1 MTIAGFSL
9 WSGMAGPARSTG
21 SRRSTLMAKICPDR
35 SRLRRR
41 RTRSLKL
48 ERLLHCCVGYPGILE
63 VCHQGSGVFSCLVVN
78 GPAYGTIWDGREDLY
93 PTELTF
99 GMWYRRWLERALR
112 VLDNER
118 LIPRLRVG
126 MTRADV
132 LAEVGGD
139 WRARPALGRPVR
151 FFEAEDIPV
160 QLVVDERDL
169 VVEVRPW
176 PFI

>member
-1 MTIAGFSL
+1 VRWLPRHLGGLPPGIWCVL
-9 WSGMAGPARSTG
+9 LSGCQRPCLRDDLG
-21 SRRSTLMAKICPDR
+21 R
-35 SRLRRR
+35 SR
-41 RTRSLKL
+41 
-48 ERLLHCCVGYPGILE
+48 G
-63 VCHQGSGVFSCLVVN
+63 LVPDQVDVRHVVS
-78 GPAYGTIWDGREDLY
+78 ALV
-93 PTELTF
+93 
-99 GMWYRRWLERALR
+99 ERALR

-169 VVEVRPW
+169 VVEARPW